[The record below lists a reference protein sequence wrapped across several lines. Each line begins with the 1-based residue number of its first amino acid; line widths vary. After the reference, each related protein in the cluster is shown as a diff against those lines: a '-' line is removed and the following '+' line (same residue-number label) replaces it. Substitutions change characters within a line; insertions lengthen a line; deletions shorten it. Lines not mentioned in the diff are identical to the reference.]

1 APAPVDRER
10 DCAARGLRA
19 RDRCGGRA
27 AGRRITPAAEW
38 FIDNYYVIEEL
49 AGDKLLPAVDV
60 VGRAR
65 QGRVGHDVYGE
76 RGDAGRSNDAAD
88 GLQRGERSCGEPI
101 DLNDSFG
108 KGVRSF
114 LRRVAADAIEDS
126 VRILARELLGVDFAV
141 PGRAIEIRCAVAC
154 GHGDEWSLGK
164 VLFRTC
170 VAGVPVG

>member
-1 APAPVDRER
+1 MRAELFMREPAGAACARAGGLARDRPCPRTRPAPAPVDRER

-60 VGRAR
+60 VGRAG

-76 RGDAGRSNDAAD
+76 RGDVGRSDDAPD
-88 GLQRGERSCGEPI
+88 GKRGAELIAAVFELIAGGRWRQRGVDGAGG
-101 DLNDSFG
+101 D
-108 KGVRSF
+108 GVDPGGRG
-114 LRRVAADAIEDS
+114 
-126 VRILARELLGVDFAV
+126 LAR
-141 PGRAIEIRCAVAC
+141 
-154 GHGDEWSLGK
+154 
-164 VLFRTC
+164 
-170 VAGVPVG
+170 PVGCEGGECGRGWR